1 MTRYTVTVVG
11 ATGKTGR
18 HVARYATERGWR
30 VRAAGRS
37 APAHGELEP
46 FDWDDERTWTSAA
59 RGSDAAYVLIPF
71 NHPGAPERTPAVLSA
86 FAAAGAQRVVLLSS
100 LDVTEAEPDSPL
112 RRAEDTLF
120 GLPAATAA
128 LRPTWFL
135 DNFTDGSFAGMV
147 ESGSLRLPAGD
158 GRIPFVDARDV
169 AAVGVAA
176 LAADGPTGPLPIT
189 GPAALTH
196 HELARALAEG
206 LGHEVTYTPVAAPEF
221 VDLMVARGFTADY
234 GTFLAEA
241 LNRVATG
248 ELTIPVHD
256 TVPRLLGRPA
266 YSALDFA
273 RAWVMRDG
281 ASPPR

>member
-1 MTRYTVTVVG
+1 MRSYTVTVVG

-18 HVARYATERGWR
+18 HVARYASDRGWR

-37 APAHGELEP
+37 VPAHGSLER

-59 RGSDAAYVLIPF
+59 EGSDAAYVLIPF
-71 NHPGAPERTPAVLSA
+71 NHPGAPERTPALLSA
-86 FAAAGAQRVVLLSS
+86 IAAAGVGRVVLLSS

-112 RRAEDTLF
+112 RQAEDALA

-135 DNFTDGSFAGMV
+135 DNFTHGSFAGMV
-147 ESGSLRLPAGD
+147 SAGALRLPAGT

-169 AAVGVAA
+169 AAVAVAA
-176 LAADGPTGPLPIT
+176 LAADGPIGPLPIT

-196 HELARALAEG
+196 HEVATALTEG
-206 LGHEVTYTPVAAPEF
+206 LGHPVTYTPVSTPEF
-221 VDLMVARGFTADY
+221 VDLMVGRGFTADY

-241 LNRVATG
+241 LTRVATG

-256 TVPRLLGRPA
+256 TVPRLAGRPA
-266 YSALDFA
+266 YSALQFA
-273 RAWVMRDG
+273 RHAAR
-281 ASPPR
+281 

>member
-1 MTRYTVTVVG
+1 MSQYTVTVFG

-18 HVARYATERGWR
+18 HVARYAAERGWR
-30 VRAAGRS
+30 VRAAGRRS
-37 APAHGELEP
+37 PAHGVLEP

-71 NHPGAPERTPAVLSA
+71 NHPGAPERTPALLSA
-86 FAAAGAQRVVLLSS
+86 IAAAGVGRVVLLSS

-112 RRAEDTLF
+112 RQAEDTLF
-120 GLPAATAA
+120 GLPVVTAS

-135 DNFTDGSFAGMV
+135 DNFTAGSFAGMV
-147 ESGSLRLPAGD
+147 SAGELRLPAGE

-176 LAADGPTGPLPIT
+176 LAPDGPTGELPIT

-196 HELARALAEG
+196 HEVAEALTVG
-206 LGHEVTYTPVAAPEF
+206 LGRSVTYVPVAAAEF
-221 VDLMVARGFTADY
+221 VDLMVARGFTVDY

-241 LNRVATG
+241 LDRVATG
-248 ELTIPVHD
+248 ELKIPVYD
-256 TVPRLLGRPA
+256 TVSRFVGRDA

-273 RAWVMRDG
+273 RAHG
-281 ASPPR
+281 